1 MAPTASTPPFF
12 ALWRDRTG
20 SFSPVRAAALALA
33 ILPAA
38 PLLWRI
44 FAHDLGPRPLTEVS
58 HVTGLWAVRLLAA
71 TLAVTPLM
79 ALTRQP
85 RLAPARRIL
94 GVSVFFWM
102 CAHLVAFF
110 ADKMFDPV
118 VIAQEIVLRVYLIIG
133 FAAFVMLAALA
144 ATSTD
149 GAIKRLGAM
158 RWKKLHLL
166 VYPVAALGLGHF
178 FMQAKLDI
186 SEPTVMAGIFGL
198 LGLMRLPKRFGRPLT
213 APIALALTVVAA
225 ISVALI
231 EAGWFAFHMG
241 APFGA
246 VLMADFDLSLG
257 LRPCW
262 QVLIAGLAFVAIG
275 VAVRAGAPTRPAS
288 RGARVR
294 GGATS
299 SAHPR

>member
-1 MAPTASTPPFF
+1 MASTFSLPRSV
-12 ALWRDRTG
+12 ALWCDRTG
-20 SFSPVRAAALALA
+20 AFSAVRAVALALA

-38 PLLWRI
+38 PVLWRI
-44 FAHDLGPRPLTEVS
+44 VSHDLGPRPLTELS
-58 HVTGLWAVRLLAA
+58 HETGLWAVRLLAA
-71 TLAVTPLM
+71 TLAVTPLI

-85 RLAPARRIL
+85 RLAAARRIL
-94 GVSVFFWM
+94 GVSVFVWM
-102 CAHLVAFF
+102 AAHLAALF

-118 VIAQEIVLRVYLIIG
+118 VIAQEIVLRVYLLIG
-133 FAAFVMLAALA
+133 FVAFLMLAALA

-149 GAIKRLGAM
+149 GAIQILGAA

-166 VYPVAALGLGHF
+166 VYVIAVLGLAHF

-186 SEPTVMAGIFGL
+186 TEPTVMAGLFGL
-198 LGLMRLPKRFGRPLT
+198 LGLMRLPKRFGGTLT
-213 APIALALTVVAA
+213 TPVALALTGVAA
-225 ISVALI
+225 IAVALI

-246 VLMADFDLSLG
+246 LLMADFDLSLG

-275 VAVRAGAPTRPAS
+275 FVMKVGAPARGGPRRAGMP
-288 RGARVR
+288 

-299 SAHPR
+299 SAHPH